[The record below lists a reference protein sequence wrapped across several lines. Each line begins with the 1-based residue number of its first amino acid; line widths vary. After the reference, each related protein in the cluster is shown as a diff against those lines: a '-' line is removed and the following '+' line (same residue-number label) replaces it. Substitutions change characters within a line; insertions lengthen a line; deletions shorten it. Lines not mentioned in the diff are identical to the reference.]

1 MNLRPTYCKINLK
14 NVQENLSKLKKIRP
28 VIGVVKANAYGHGAV
43 EISRVL
49 EKNRVKFLMVA
60 TIEEG
65 IELRKAGIKTPV
77 LIGGSIYPFT
87 NFKEVV
93 RHNLIPT
100 IASLESAKAFNSI
113 LKQRYPVHIKVD
125 AGMNRIGLKIEN
137 ALTKIVEISKMKNI
151 KIQGIYMHLPSAD
164 FDRNLTLEQG
174 RKFLNLKKELSKMEI
189 IPDFFHASNSAG
201 LRFPL
206 LHFDLIRPGL
216 AIYGLKPYDGFYG
229 YKQVLSFHTKIV
241 FLKRIKK
248 GEKVSYGG
256 TWRAKRDS
264 KIATLPVGYAD
275 GIRRELSNKG
285 CVLIRGRRFPVV
297 GRVCMDMTMID
308 VTDLKN
314 PRIGEDVTIIG
325 KEGREKIS
333 VEEIAKL
340 CGTINYEI
348 VCGIS
353 SRVPRARV
361 RWLAPCSLRT
371 YC

>member
-14 NVQENLSKLKKIRP
+14 NVQENFSRLKKIRP

-43 EISRVL
+43 QISKVL
-49 EKNRVKFLMVA
+49 EKNRAKFLMVA

-65 IELRKAGIKTPV
+65 IKLRKAGIKTPI

-87 NFKEVV
+87 NFKEIV
-93 RHNLIPT
+93 RHRLIPT

-113 LKQRYPVHIKVD
+113 LKEKYPVHIKVD
-125 AGMNRIGLKIEN
+125 TGMNRIGLKIEN
-137 ALTKIVEISKMKNI
+137 ALPKILEISEMKNI

-164 FDRNLTLEQG
+164 FDRKLTLEQG
-174 RKFLNLKKELSKMEI
+174 RKFLKLKKELFKRKV
-189 IPDFFHASNSAG
+189 IPAFFHASNSAA
-201 LRFPL
+201 LRFPSL
-206 LHFDLIRPGL
+206 RFDLVRPGL
-216 AIYGLKPYDGFYG
+216 AIYGLKPYDGFSG
-229 YKQVLSFHTKIV
+229 YKPVLSFHTKIV

-275 GIRRELSNKG
+275 GIRRELSNRG
-285 CVLIRGRRFPVV
+285 FVLIRGKRFPVV
-297 GRVCMDMTMID
+297 GRVCMDMTIID

-325 KEGREKIS
+325 KNGREQIS
-333 VEEIAKL
+333 AEEIAKL

-353 SRVPRARV
+353 GRVPRIYV
-361 RWLAPCSLRT
+361 
-371 YC
+371 